1 MGVARSG
8 LWAPIDGYNNINLKF
23 LKVNALKELF

>member
-1 MGVARSG
+1 MGVARS
-8 LWAPIDGYNNINLKF
+8 LWASVDGYNNINLKF